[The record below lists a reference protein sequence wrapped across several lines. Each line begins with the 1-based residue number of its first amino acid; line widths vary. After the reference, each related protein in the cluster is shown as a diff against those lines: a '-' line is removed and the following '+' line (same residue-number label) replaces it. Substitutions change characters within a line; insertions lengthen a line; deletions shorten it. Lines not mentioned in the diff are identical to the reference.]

1 MFPLR
6 PGRCKR
12 NLRALVIDIFP
23 DAFGT
28 GYIDGSPGVSM
39 QGCGPGR
46 GVCIS
51 KRREAKSVS
60 EPMHGWSTTEVVGL
74 LQKVEHF
81 EGLPDADLA
90 GIAAIVAGV
99 SIQKGEVL
107 FEEGEPGDA
116 FYIVFKGAVE
126 IVKARPDG
134 TEEKL
139 AVRRAG
145 DGFGEMA
152 LLNDAPRSATA
163 RAHEDTELMSVGREA
178 FQELLGGDT
187 LALRMMRVLSKA
199 LRALG
204 VRFASVE
211 RIQDSGSHLR
221 IDAYEISR
229 IMQAGLL
236 PSVAPRVD
244 GFDVAAGTTI
254 EESGRGG
261 SVWDWIELGDGR
273 TALITLDVRQDGFP
287 PAHHL
292 GVARAV
298 LRGLGV
304 DHATLPQLLAKAN
317 EALSGASVE
326 GTDQFVEVGMLVAG
340 PEGVEWASAGRVP
353 GGVIRRD
360 GTFEEF
366 GAHGPPL
373 GMLGGFK
380 YKAQK
385 FTMAAGDTALVLSHA
400 SPGLF
405 LGAAD
410 LVAQLHGKPAGEV
423 VGTLHRAIRK
433 SQGDQRTETSVLF
446 ARKH

>member
-1 MFPLR
+1 M
-6 PGRCKR
+6 
-12 NLRALVIDIFP
+12 
-23 DAFGT
+23 
-28 GYIDGSPGVSM
+28 
-39 QGCGPGR
+39 
-46 GVCIS
+46 
-51 KRREAKSVS
+51 SVS
-60 EPMHGWSTTEVVGL
+60 EQSHGWSTDEVVGL
-74 LQKVEHF
+74 LQKVDLF
-81 EGLPDADLA
+81 EGLPQDDL
-90 GIAAIVAGV
+90 GRIAAIVGGV
-99 SIQKGEVL
+99 SIEKGEVL
-107 FEEGEPGDA
+107 FEEGEPGDV

-126 IVKARPDG
+126 ILKARPDG
-134 TEEKL
+134 TEERL
-139 AVRRAG
+139 AVRRNGEA
-145 DGFGEMA
+145 FGEMA

-163 RAHEDTELMSVGREA
+163 RAQDGTQLMTVGRED
-178 FQELLGGDT
+178 FQALLGGDS

-211 RIQDSGSHLR
+211 KIQDAGSHLR
-221 IDAYEISR
+221 TDVYEVSR

-236 PSVAPRVD
+236 PAVAPRVD
-244 GFDVAAGTTI
+244 GFDVAAGTTT

-261 SVWDWIELGDGR
+261 SVWDWVTLGDGR
-273 TALITLDVRQDGFP
+273 TALVTLDVRQDGLP

-298 LRGLGV
+298 IRGLAA
-304 DHATLPQLLAKAN
+304 DHATLTQILAKAN
-317 EALSGASVE
+317 EALSSAAVDGL
-326 GTDQFVEVGMLVAG
+326 DQFVEVGLLAAG

-380 YKAQK
+380 YNVQK
-385 FTMAAGDTALVLSHA
+385 FSLNAGDTALVLSHA
-400 SPGLF
+400 NQGLF

-423 VGTLHRAIRK
+423 VSTLHRAIRK
-433 SQGDQRTETSVLF
+433 AQGDARTETSVLY